1 MTVTFRVIKKR
12 SGTCGKYARNGNIV
26 IGESEA
32 KEPLE
37 TLWRR

>member
-1 MTVTFRVIKKR
+1 MGVTFRVIKER
-12 SGTCGKYARNGNIV
+12 SGTCCKYARNGNIV

-37 TLWRR
+37 TQA

>member
-1 MTVTFRVIKKR
+1 MNVTFRVIKER
-12 SGTCGKYARNGNIV
+12 GETCCKYARNWNIV

-37 TLWRR
+37 TPRLR